1 MPSLKMLDSLI
12 AIVGVILVLSLIVQ
26 SLQGALKKALKIK
39 SRQIEDSLLDLF
51 ENTLGLHGTQT
62 QGIVASSPVLRLL
75 FLRKHP
81 STHAAPEVQALMNAV
96 AAKFRDIGRVA
107 QSGRWILDSLS
118 KDDLLKVLARVAPGT
133 LLPNLPPLLV
143 DVCRQVDDLAS
154 TLAGVEGSTLSGQAS
169 AQLAR
174 LRQAVDPLINDVK
187 AIYKV
192 KVKAQAGDAQPGG
205 AAGKGDLSGGDP
217 QTVVLKELD
226 PTLLVGDA
234 LRLREVKLED
244 VLGLLTELQK
254 EIDRDLATRQQAGQ
268 DAQALEIASTG
279 LKTAATQITDLH
291 AKLDLAIA
299 PLRNRLSSVEVWFD
313 TVMQSFDERYTRGM
327 RTWSLVLSLIVVIAL
342 NANFFTIAG
351 RILYNADTRTAVVNA
366 VTPDQKK
373 ATKEPQPAGAVTVP
387 PTGQPQTVQDIAKDT
402 QKAIE
407 PNVALYNSLGFGLK
421 SREDLVN
428 NPVGTLAGWLAMAML
443 LSVGAPFWQDTL
455 ESLFGVKNL
464 LRKNADIKNVEQ
476 QSGQGNPKAA

>member
-26 SLQGALKKALKIK
+26 SLQSALKKALKIK

-51 ENTLGLHGTQT
+51 ENTLGRHDIQT
-62 QGIVASSPVLRLL
+62 QGMVASSPILRLL
-75 FLRKHP
+75 FFRKHP
-81 STHAAPEVQALMNAV
+81 STQAAPEVQALMNAV
-96 AAKFRDIGRVA
+96 AAKFKDIGRVA

-133 LLPNLPPLLV
+133 LLPDLPPLLV

-192 KVKAQAGDAQPGG
+192 KAQTGSASPGG
-205 AAGKGDLSGGDP
+205 A
-217 QTVVLKELD
+217 VVPKELD

-244 VLGLLTELQK
+244 VLGILTELQK
-254 EIDRDLATRQQAGQ
+254 EVDLDLAARQQAGQ
-268 DAQALEIASTG
+268 DAQALKLASTG
-279 LKTAATQITDLH
+279 LKTVATQLTDLH

-313 TVMQSFDERYTRGM
+313 TVMQSFDERYARGM
-327 RTWSLVLSLIVVIAL
+327 RTWSLVLSLIVVVAL
-342 NANFFTIAG
+342 NANIFTIAG
-351 RILYNADTRTAVVNA
+351 RILSDDATRKAVLAA
-366 VTPDQKK
+366 VETEQKK
-373 ATKEPQPAGAVTVP
+373 ATKGPQPAAAVTTPPAGQP
-387 PTGQPQTVQDIAKDT
+387 PTAQSIVKDT
-402 QKAIE
+402 QKAIQ
-407 PNVALYNSLGFGLK
+407 PNVVLYTSLGFGLK
-421 SREDLVN
+421 SREDLVH

-476 QSGQGNPKAA
+476 QSGQGNPKAT